1 MILVWWG
8 DARLAQISSPRFRGA
23 LLGIVSMYDTKGA
36 TKIDNSH
43 DSADMHKVR
52 NMLHHCICQVD
63 GLSALIFSYWTDLI
77 FVNEVSVAVVVF

>member
-43 DSADMHKVR
+43 DSADMHKLR
-52 NMLHHCICQVD
+52 NMLHQRIAKSLVFPLLLLDRFDICH
-63 GLSALIFSYWTDLI
+63 
-77 FVNEVSVAVVVF
+77 EVSVAVVVF